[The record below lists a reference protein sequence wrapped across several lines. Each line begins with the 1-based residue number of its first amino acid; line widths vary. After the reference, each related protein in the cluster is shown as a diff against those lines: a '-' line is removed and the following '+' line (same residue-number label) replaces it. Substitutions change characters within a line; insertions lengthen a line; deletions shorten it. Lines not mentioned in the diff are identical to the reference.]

1 MTDCEPA
8 PVPALDFAAWDEKER
23 QHTSRADDLLP
34 ANKTVLFDALLPRTS
49 PPSS

>member
-8 PVPALDFAAWDEKER
+8 PVPALDFATWDEQER
-23 QHTSRADDLLP
+23 EHTSRADDLLP